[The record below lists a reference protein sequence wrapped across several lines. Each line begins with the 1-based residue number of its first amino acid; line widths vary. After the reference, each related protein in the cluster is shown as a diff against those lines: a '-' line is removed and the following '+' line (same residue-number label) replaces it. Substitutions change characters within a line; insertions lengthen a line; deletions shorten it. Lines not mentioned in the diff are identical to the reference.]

1 MAMDDYSTIQSS
13 WQDEEPSQFDYKKLL
28 VGFWKRKWM
37 IVFLSAAVA
46 AFLYYLGKN
55 EVPIYEAKVLVRIQQ
70 GESGDTPLLSRY
82 RQLEIM
88 ATNFKERLASKTGL
102 AMRIS
107 ESTLGK
113 SRDSVFSEF
122 STTKTPIP
130 GYYDLQTFDAGR
142 YVLYEMKDSV
152 WVAIDSAV
160 VWDVVQDSREINGFA
175 FRLQPGFVQKANNVK
190 FRVRP
195 FSKAIYEIGSTQVL
209 ISSTGATMQL
219 IKSGTDPDELASDLN
234 RIAEAYVEETLKLK
248 NRDQAS
254 RLDALRERVRVAE
267 DRMREAEL
275 DLRSFHGRYPLTL
288 ETEKRK
294 LVDQLFTYDRELQ
307 MLPKQRADLTALM
320 ERLSN
325 QDRSADPDQYRRYVI
340 HQIANFSAMQ
350 GEPNLTILKD
360 RLMDLESNLS
370 YLMQKFSD
378 EYPQVIDCR
387 REIEDV
393 QQQILDFASKHLN
406 TLAAKENEYRLQK
419 TKVEAQLR
427 GLPAEESRMKE
438 LENKL
443 EINRQ
448 LYNNY
453 LTEIQS
459 NTVIDA
465 VDQDRIEIIEPATPP
480 RHPTNAGIKNRI
492 LLGSGLGL
500 LFGLIFSVIID
511 LLDQRLRT
519 VEEVERY
526 LGQPVIGAIPAVD
539 FKSIPEYHDFEKVKQ
554 IDSQLVTHDYSPTL
568 IGESYRELR
577 TRLLFA
583 KPEKSIHTLVI
594 TSVGPEEGK
603 SFTAGNLAIIL
614 AQQRSNTLLVDADL
628 RRGVLHNTFGLQKN
642 SGFTNYLSKG
652 MPLSGVV
659 QQTHIPNLSLI
670 SCGSMIPNPSELLG
684 SLQMKRFLDEAR
696 RKFDYVIFDTPPLD
710 AATDAVVLGTQVDGM
725 VLVVRAGHSKKN
737 RVKEKV
743 ESMSSLPI
751 NLLGIVFN
759 GSDSALIKDHYSY
772 YHY

>member
-1 MAMDDYSTIQSS
+1 
-13 WQDEEPSQFDYKKLL
+13 
-28 VGFWKRKWM
+28 
-37 IVFLSAAVA
+37 
-46 AFLYYLGKN
+46 
-55 EVPIYEAKVLVRIQQ
+55 
-70 GESGDTPLLSRY
+70 
-82 RQLEIM
+82 
-88 ATNFKERLASKTGL
+88 
-102 AMRIS
+102 
-107 ESTLGK
+107 
-113 SRDSVFSEF
+113 
-122 STTKTPIP
+122 
-130 GYYDLQTFDAGR
+130 
-142 YVLYEMKDSV
+142 
-152 WVAIDSAV
+152 
-160 VWDVVQDSREINGFA
+160 
-175 FRLQPGFVQKANNVK
+175 
-190 FRVRP
+190 
-195 FSKAIYEIGSTQVL
+195 
-209 ISSTGATMQL
+209 
-219 IKSGTDPDELASDLN
+219 
-234 RIAEAYVEETLKLK
+234 
-248 NRDQAS
+248 
-254 RLDALRERVRVAE
+254 
-267 DRMREAEL
+267 
-275 DLRSFHGRYPLTL
+275 
-288 ETEKRK
+288 
-294 LVDQLFTYDRELQ
+294 
-307 MLPKQRADLTALM
+307 
-320 ERLSN
+320 
-325 QDRSADPDQYRRYVI
+325 
-340 HQIANFSAMQ
+340 
-350 GEPNLTILKD
+350 
-360 RLMDLESNLS
+360 
-370 YLMQKFSD
+370 
-378 EYPQVIDCR
+378 
-387 REIEDV
+387 
-393 QQQILDFASKHLN
+393 
-406 TLAAKENEYRLQK
+406 
-419 TKVEAQLR
+419 
-427 GLPAEESRMKE
+427 
-438 LENKL
+438 
-443 EINRQ
+443 
-448 LYNNY
+448 
-453 LTEIQS
+453 
-459 NTVIDA
+459 
-465 VDQDRIEIIEPATPP
+465 
-480 RHPTNAGIKNRI
+480 
-492 LLGSGLGL
+492 LGSGLGL